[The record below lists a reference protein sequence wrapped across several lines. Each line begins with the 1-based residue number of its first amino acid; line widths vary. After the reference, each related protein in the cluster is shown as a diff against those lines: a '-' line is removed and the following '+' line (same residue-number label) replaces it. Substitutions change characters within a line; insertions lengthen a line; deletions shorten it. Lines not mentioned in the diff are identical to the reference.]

1 MTEPTPKPT
10 RPAVFIEKI
19 FPVTL
24 LNRQVYYEHGGNPF
38 KGLHRWYSRK
48 PLSFSRASVLGSLLP
63 DSVTMEE
70 FEYLLGLE
78 RRLGG
83 QPDTTTKLYKTPPS
97 PERIK
102 QVHDLCEQTWGTRT
116 PTVLDAFAGG
126 GSIPFEAVRYG
137 LNVLASDL
145 NPVAVVTMKAAM
157 EYPLKFGPDLQHD
170 IDKWVKWVGDEA
182 EKRLGSFFPS
192 GEENLPQPPFERESP
207 PALLFK
213 GGAEEGDAEVPLE
226 KGDLEGYNT
235 ASAEGNPPQSP
246 FARGEAEGSEVPL
259 EKGDLGGF
267 DRGLGGSKT
276 SHTKVQNYL
285 WAHTVVCPSCESVVP
300 LSPNW
305 WLSKTSNYAGAGQAR
320 KVTSDWYAVKP
331 IPNLAERRVD
341 FELVKGRKG
350 KGTTIQTPEGD
361 FDPGDF
367 NTISRGVGKCCNC
380 SSILDDETI
389 KAYSSINDFGQQ
401 LYAVAFKKGKGNLD
415 FRIPSQVDLDGVEKA
430 VIELRKNED
439 RLILEE
445 IIPVEATSTGLHDS
459 PRNYEYGLRQYEDCF
474 NPRQLLTL
482 VTYVEIL
489 NEVKEKLRAEH
500 ELEKVAAILTYLDLV
515 LDRCVDVNCRLA
527 HVNTMGPKIEGASG
541 QHSLNLF
548 WNYPETNGSTRLWQ
562 WCSDKVLSDYEAL
575 CKQLGLDHPSL
586 LNFQPNPP
594 SPIPV
599 AQASRL
605 QTPPEDSGPAPKVR
619 PRDEQLVAQIQAMA
633 AQRNLSYDSRFLPYN
648 KKLVARAKELRKNMT
663 TAEKKLWHEY
673 LKTLEER
680 FWRQRPIDHFI
691 VDFYCP
697 SRYLVIE
704 VDGDTHSTDE
714 AEAYDAERTQILE
727 AYGLTVLRFTNDEVL
742 NNFEGVCA
750 AIGEKNPPQSP
761 FARGEAE
768 GSEVPLEKGDLGGC
782 NAASAEGNPPQ
793 SPFERGEA
801 EGSEVPLEKGDLGGF
816 DRCKIV
822 AASADNLAHI
832 ADKSLDAIVT
842 DPPYY
847 ATIQYSEL
855 SDFFYVWQKRVLGD
869 IFPELYLS
877 ELTDK
882 DREAVANPSRF
893 RNMGESPEELANR
906 DYEAKMALAFAEYFR
921 VLRDDG
927 VMTVQFNHKD
937 SGAWDVLAKSLIDAG
952 FEITASWAVSTENPQ
967 NLHQAQKN
975 SVSST
980 VLLVCR
986 KRDPNAGSAWW
997 DDLRP
1002 ELANLVEQRAPEF
1015 EANDIGGIDL
1025 YLSAF
1030 GPALN
1035 VFSRAWPVLDSSGVE
1050 MRPEVAFGEAR
1061 KAIANYRFRKLLEA
1075 DTAGFDPLTQWY
1087 ILAWDAFRA
1096 REFPFDEARQLALAV
1111 GGFNVS
1117 DLAKTHKLIDS
1128 ASGTCKLLT
1137 PQQRLKKRAFS
1148 TNPDEFT
1155 AAALVDGLH
1164 AIIALY
1170 LEEQSIDPVRRFL
1183 KTTGLLSNDLFM
1195 RAWEVALKAIPHI
1208 GDERKR
1214 MVEEK
1219 ALADLWLAMDEIQA
1233 KVLYVQPELEFQ
1245 GGQMGLF

>member
-1 MTEPTPKPT
+1 M
-10 RPAVFIEKI
+10 
-19 FPVTL
+19 
-24 LNRQVYYEHGGNPF
+24 
-38 KGLHRWYSRK
+38 
-48 PLSFSRASVLGSLLP
+48 
-63 DSVTMEE
+63 
-70 FEYLLGLE
+70 
-78 RRLGG
+78 
-83 QPDTTTKLYKTPPS
+83 
-97 PERIK
+97 
-102 QVHDLCEQTWGTRT
+102 
-116 PTVLDAFAGG
+116 
-126 GSIPFEAVRYG
+126 
-137 LNVLASDL
+137 
-145 NPVAVVTMKAAM
+145 
-157 EYPLKFGPDLQHD
+157 
-170 IDKWVKWVGDEA
+170 
-182 EKRLGSFFPS
+182 
-192 GEENLPQPPFERESP
+192 
-207 PALLFK
+207 
-213 GGAEEGDAEVPLE
+213 
-226 KGDLEGYNT
+226 
-235 ASAEGNPPQSP
+235 
-246 FARGEAEGSEVPL
+246 
-259 EKGDLGGF
+259 
-267 DRGLGGSKT
+267 
-276 SHTKVQNYL
+276 
-285 WAHTVVCPSCESVVP
+285 
-300 LSPNW
+300 
-305 WLSKTSNYAGAGQAR
+305 
-320 KVTSDWYAVKP
+320 KP
-331 IPNLAERRVD
+331 IPNLAEKRVN
-341 FELVKGRKG
+341 FELVKGSKG
-350 KGTTIQTPEGD
+350 KGTTIQTSEED
-361 FDPGDF
+361 YDPGDF
-367 NTISRGVGKCCNC
+367 ITINRGEGKCLNC
-380 SSILDDETI
+380 GDLLSSDYIDERLLQ
-389 KAYSSINDFGQQ
+389 KEYKHE
-401 LYAVAFKKGKGNLD
+401 LYAVAFKKGKSNLD
-415 FRIPSQVDLDGVEKA
+415 FRLPVDADLEATEKA
-430 VIELRKNED
+430 KAKLNEYFD
-439 RLILEE
+439 KAMVPSEPFLEGEDTRCYKRGVRFWNE
-445 IIPVEATSTGLHDS
+445 I
-459 PRNYEYGLRQYEDCF
+459 F

-489 NEVKEKLRAEH
+489 HEASEKIKTEH
-500 ELEKVAAILTYLDLV
+500 DLEKMESITTYLALV
-515 LDRCVDVNCRLA
+515 FDRCVDRNSRLGHWHSSRA
-527 HVNTMGPKIEGASG
+527 YAEIAMA
-541 QHSLNLF
+541 QHSLNLN
-548 WNYPETNGSTRLWQ
+548 WNYPETAGNGELWQ
-562 WCSDKVLSDYEAL
+562 SCADVFISDYEIL
-575 CKQLGLDHPSL
+575 CKQIGSDRPSL

-594 SPIPV
+594 LLVTV
-599 AQASRL
+599 AQSSRL
-605 QTPPEDSGPAPKVR
+605 QTPLKPPAEISKPEACV
-619 PRDEQLVAQIQAMA
+619 
-633 AQRNLSYDSRFLPYN
+633 
-648 KKLVARAKELRKNMT
+648 T
-663 TAEKKLWHEY
+663 
-673 LKTLEER
+673 
-680 FWRQRPIDHFI
+680 
-691 VDFYCP
+691 
-697 SRYLVIE
+697 IE
-704 VDGDTHSTDE
+704 M
-714 AEAYDAERTQILE
+714 
-727 AYGLTVLRFTNDEVL
+727 
-742 NNFEGVCA
+742 
-750 AIGEKNPPQSP
+750 
-761 FARGEAE
+761 
-768 GSEVPLEKGDLGGC
+768 
-782 NAASAEGNPPQ
+782 
-793 SPFERGEA
+793 
-801 EGSEVPLEKGDLGGF
+801 
-816 DRCKIV
+816 
-822 AASADNLAHI
+822 ASADNLAHI
-832 ADKSLDAIVT
+832 QDKSLDTIVT

-893 RNMGESPEELANR
+893 RNMGESAEELANR
-906 DYEAKMALAFAEYFR
+906 DYEAKMALAFAEYYR

-1111 GGFNVS
+1111 GGFNVR
-1117 DLAKTHKLIDS
+1117 DLDKTHKLIDS

-1155 AAALVDGLH
+1155 AIALVDGLH

-1233 KVLYVQPELEFQ
+1233 KVLYVQPELPLEE
-1245 GGQMGLF
+1245 GQMGLF